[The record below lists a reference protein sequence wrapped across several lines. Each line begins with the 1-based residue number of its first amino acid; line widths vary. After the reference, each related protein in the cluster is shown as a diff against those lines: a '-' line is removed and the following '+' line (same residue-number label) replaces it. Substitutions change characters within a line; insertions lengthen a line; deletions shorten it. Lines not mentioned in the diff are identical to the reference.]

1 MPFDDLGDDVV
12 MRQDNADEDRAGPSS
27 LSGSDV
33 RRRITTKT
41 PREDKDVLTSTTEQ
55 HVPRKISGKTRPSEH
70 TVAVTTQEAP
80 NGHREKTMRIASV
93 ENIALDWG
101 VDIIG
106 RDARFDT
113 W

>member
-1 MPFDDLGDDVV
+1 MPFGDLGDDVV
-12 MRQDNADEDRAGPSS
+12 MREDNADEDRAGPSN
-27 LSGSDV
+27 LLGSDV

-41 PREDKDVLTSTTEQ
+41 PREDKDVRTSTTEQ
-55 HVPRKISGKTRPSEH
+55 HVPRRISGKTRPSEH

-93 ENIALDWG
+93 ENITLNWK
-101 VDIIG
+101 VDLIG
-106 RDARFDT
+106 RGTRCDT